1 MEGHKFKG
9 GKKLL
14 QLCMGQNYYDSN
26 VVYREY
32 VQNACDSLYAAQR
45 MGLIKNL
52 QNSEVIS
59 VEINRYAREVVVL
72 DRGTGVPFD
81 KIGDTLVDIG
91 ASTKN
96 GYDDIGNYGI
106 GRLVG
111 ANWCDKIVFETSY
124 VNENIKSILT
134 FDAEAARGSVGKPI
148 CYGEVICG
156 QRRLIRVVQF
166 EREYERLL
174 LTIISQ
180 RQNVLAE
187 FRSEYVRRHCKL
199 NHVVRSRNALRR
211 INQLRRRMIARNF
224 HCRLIKLA
232 VRTDKLN
239 HVVRHPTAR
248 SARSAEDHIIIT
260 VNGVKV
266 SRHGCSVCSGYGGIH
281 RLEHAVKRHGGIAVI
296 VTCGSAVIAS
306 ALHNKQ
312 VVVRNIFAILRNI
325 AAAVVIYENAE
336 GGSVPAYR
344 GSKVVDKSVK
354 VDYLIILLIVEVC
367 QYGYIRRFAAVC
379 SL

>member
-59 VEINRYAREVVVL
+59 VEINRYAHEVVVL

-134 FDAEAARGSVGKPI
+134 FDAEAAVS
-148 CYGEVICG
+148 
-156 QRRLIRVVQF
+156 LSRV
-166 EREYERLL
+166 
-174 LTIISQ
+174 T
-180 RQNVLAE
+180 
-187 FRSEYVRRHCKL
+187 
-199 NHVVRSRNALRR
+199 
-211 INQLRRRMIARNF
+211 
-224 HCRLIKLA
+224 
-232 VRTDKLN
+232 
-239 HVVRHPTAR
+239 
-248 SARSAEDHIIIT
+248 
-260 VNGVKV
+260 
-266 SRHGCSVCSGYGGIH
+266 
-281 RLEHAVKRHGGIAVI
+281 
-296 VTCGSAVIAS
+296 
-306 ALHNKQ
+306 
-312 VVVRNIFAILRNI
+312 
-325 AAAVVIYENAE
+325 
-336 GGSVPAYR
+336 
-344 GSKVVDKSVK
+344 
-354 VDYLIILLIVEVC
+354 
-367 QYGYIRRFAAVC
+367 
-379 SL
+379 